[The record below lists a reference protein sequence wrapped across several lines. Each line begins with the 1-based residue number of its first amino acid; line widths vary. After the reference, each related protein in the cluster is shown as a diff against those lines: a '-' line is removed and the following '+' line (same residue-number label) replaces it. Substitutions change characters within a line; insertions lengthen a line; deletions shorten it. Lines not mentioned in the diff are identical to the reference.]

1 MSDEAVIAD
10 ADFSKGLID
19 LTEMNLADLDGI
31 GDSVLGLALREI
43 VDEDDT
49 GPVAGFDSFISK
61 PL

>member
-1 MSDEAVIAD
+1 MSDEAATAG

-31 GDSVLGLALREI
+31 GDSVLGLALRKI
-43 VDEDDT
+43 VENEDT

>member
-1 MSDEAVIAD
+1 MSDEAVITD
-10 ADFSKGLID
+10 ADYHKGRID

-31 GDSVLGLALREI
+31 GDSALGLALREI
-43 VDEDDT
+43 VKDEDT

>member
-19 LTEMNLADLDGI
+19 LTEMNLADLDAI

-43 VDEDDT
+43 VEDEDT